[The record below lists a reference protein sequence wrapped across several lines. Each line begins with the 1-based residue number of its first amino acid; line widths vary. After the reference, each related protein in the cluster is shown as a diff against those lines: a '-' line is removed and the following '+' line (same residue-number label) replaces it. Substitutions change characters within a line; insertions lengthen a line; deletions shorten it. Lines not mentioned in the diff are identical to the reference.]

1 MFVRASQK
9 LPLLVTPHI
18 RVDSGKKFDTYKL
31 NDGKALTYVL
41 ESNQNLYF
49 SLGIWTK
56 KTLDLIPNFKC

>member
-9 LPLLVTPHI
+9 LPLLVTPHV
-18 RVDSGKKFDTYKL
+18 RVDSGKKFDAYKL

-49 SLGIWTK
+49 SLGI
-56 KTLDLIPNFKC
+56 

>member
-18 RVDSGKKFDTYKL
+18 RRVDSGKKKFDAYKL

-41 ESNQNLYF
+41 ESNQNLHS
-49 SLGIWTK
+49 SLGI
-56 KTLDLIPNFKC
+56 

>member
-41 ESNQNLYF
+41 ESNQNLHF
-49 SLGIWTK
+49 SLGI
-56 KTLDLIPNFKC
+56 